1 MGEQQPSFGVDSII
15 NNVRGSWRNVM
26 PLLFWFPYIVMCGL
40 IDIAADP
47 KPVSVE
53 NKPLRRAIRSHSD
66 RRAD

>member
-1 MGEQQPSFGVDSII
+1 ME
-15 NNVRGSWRNVM
+15 NVM
-26 PLLFWFPYIVMCGL
+26 PLLFWFPYIVMCCL